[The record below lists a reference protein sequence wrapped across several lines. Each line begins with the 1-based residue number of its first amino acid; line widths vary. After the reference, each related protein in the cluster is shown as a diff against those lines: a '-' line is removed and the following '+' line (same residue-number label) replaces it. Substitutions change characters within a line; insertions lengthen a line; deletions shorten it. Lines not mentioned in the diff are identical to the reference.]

1 MEELKK
7 EILEQISVAL
17 IGRANAEREA
27 DRKIEMMYI
36 ADNIHKYV
44 KYFDVLQ
51 PIMEQEINRLER
63 QEKWNNSK
71 PVPVKFE
78 NVDIGYEVTPKIF
91 EIKDK
96 EREERE

>member
-1 MEELKK
+1 MELKK

-17 IGRANAEREA
+17 IGRANAEKEA
-27 DRKIEMMYI
+27 DRKIEMMCI

-51 PIMEQEINRLER
+51 PIMEQEINRLAR
-63 QEKWNNSK
+63 QEKYK

-78 NVDIGYEVTPKIF
+78 DVDIGYEVTPKIF
-91 EIKDK
+91 EIKDN

>member
-17 IGRANAEREA
+17 IGRANAEKEA
-27 DRKIEMMYI
+27 DRKIEMMCI

-51 PIMEQEINRLER
+51 PIMEQEINRLAR
-63 QEKWNNSK
+63 QEKYK
-71 PVPVKFE
+71 AVPVKFDD
-78 NVDIGYEVTPKIF
+78 VDIGYQLNARVF
-91 EIKDK
+91 EIGDK
-96 EREERE
+96 EREIE